1 MTLPFFSRTEAI
13 VWGGLAAGI
22 LDIGTVFAIWAAE
35 GVMPSGIL
43 QAISSSVMGLAAY
56 EPANAGVAVP
66 LGMVLHFFISFVFA
80 AAYVF
85 AAERIPMLK
94 ARPVLCGLVYGVVA
108 YLVMTYIVVPL
119 SLANF
124 GGPADAWRL
133 AQSLF
138 VHLVMFGLPIALAA
152 SRVRP

>member
-1 MTLPFFSRTEAI
+1 MALPSFSRTEAI

-22 LDIGTVFAIWAAE
+22 LDIGMVFAIWAAE

-43 QAISSSVMGLAAY
+43 QAIASSVMGLAAY
-56 EPANAGVAVP
+56 EPANAKLAVP
-66 LGMVLHFFISFVFA
+66 LGLVLHFFISYVFA
-80 AAYVF
+80 AAYVY
-85 AAERIPMLK
+85 AAGRLPVLMT
-94 ARPVLCGLVYGVVA
+94 RPILCGLVYGVLA

-138 VHLVMFGLPIALAA
+138 IHLFLFGLPISLAA
-152 SRVRP
+152 SRIRR

>member
-1 MTLPFFSRTEAI
+1 MTLPTFSRTEAI

-56 EPANAGVAVP
+56 EPANANVAVP
-66 LGMVLHFFISFVFA
+66 LGMALHFFISFVFA

-85 AAERIPMLK
+85 AADRFPVLK
-94 ARPVLCGLVYGVVA
+94 TRPVLCGLAYGVVA

-152 SRVRP
+152 SRIRR

>member
-1 MTLPFFSRTEAI
+1 MNMPTFSRTEAI

-22 LDIGTVFAIWAAE
+22 LDIGTVFAIWAAA

-43 QAISSSVMGLAAY
+43 QAIASSVMGLAAY
-56 EPANAGVAVP
+56 EPANANVAVP

-94 ARPVLCGLVYGVVA
+94 TRPVLCGLVY
-108 YLVMTYIVVPL
+108 
-119 SLANF
+119 
-124 GGPADAWRL
+124 
-133 AQSLF
+133 
-138 VHLVMFGLPIALAA
+138 
-152 SRVRP
+152 